1 VLLQLLSNERFK
13 SIEHRVVANR
23 AGPRVSVACFFTP
36 MFYPSRIIK
45 GPLKELLSADNP
57 PVFRET
63 SVQDLIAYYYEGGL
77 DGNSAL
83 AHFKL
88 PEQHLK

>member
-1 VLLQLLSNERFK
+1 MFLQLLSNERFK

-23 AGPRVSVACFFTP
+23 AEPRVSVACFFTP
-36 MFYPSRIIK
+36 NFYPSRIIK
-45 GPLKELLSADNP
+45 GALKELLSEDNP

-63 SVQDLIAYYYEGGL
+63 SVQDLIAHYYEGGL

-83 AHFKL
+83 SHFKL
-88 PEQHLK
+88 PK